1 MYKFHNKMIEQ
12 GPEKIPACTRIQTH
26 DLLTVAFLQAPGL
39 MVNEKGTNC
48 KSVRRDKQLQRF
60 KKKNF
65 FDRAPIIIVWTA
77 SLSSLLPLLLFVF
90 VFFSQWTFLVEKK
103 KKSFRENLN
112 GRKINLFPLPMKK
125 SQPKLFSLFLL
136 KWCFRQSCRRACWSE
151 LRLDERRAQLFKAR
165 ALNEE
170 LELNPGLS
178 VIGIKPSS
186 GQ

>member
-1 MYKFHNKMIEQ
+1 MRFTSHACIMYKFHNKMIEQ

-65 FDRAPIIIVWTA
+65 FDRASIIIVWTA
-77 SLSSLLPLLLFVF
+77 SLTFLLPLLLFVF

-125 SQPKLFSLFLL
+125 SQPKLFFPLF
-136 KWCFRQSCRRACWSE
+136 CWNDVSGNLAAE
-151 LRLDERRAQLFKAR
+151 LVEASSVWTR
-165 ALNEE
+165 N
-170 LELNPGLS
+170 ELNFLKPGL
-178 VIGIKPSS
+178 
-186 GQ
+186 